1 MSISLKNSDNDLTT
15 SNNSINSL
23 NNDKSMTDDSAND
36 CCIIEDNKEIEE
48 EVQKLMMDMLQ
59 NKIFDDG

>member
-1 MSISLKNSDNDLTT
+1 MSISLKNSDNDLTAL
-15 SNNSINSL
+15 NNSINSL
-23 NNDKSMTDDSAND
+23 NDDKSMTDDSAND

>member
-23 NNDKSMTDDSAND
+23 NNDKSMTDDSVND
-36 CCIIEDNKEIEE
+36 CCIIEDNKEVEE
-48 EVQKLMMDMLQ
+48 EVKKIMTDILQ